1 LALKS
6 LETTYMPQPNRFR
19 FENFYHRT
27 EMPCSVHRERNILGK
42 SSHWAK
48 KGTSVW
54 LINSELKEPIRT
66 KYLCL

>member
-1 LALKS
+1 PSQTVFGLKIFTIALRCLARYIEK
-6 LETTYMPQPNRFR
+6 ETYW
-19 FENFYHRT
+19 EN
-27 EMPCSVHRERNILGK
+27 PVIGQ
-42 SSHWAK
+42 K